1 MIVGKPGTENC
12 LNPQRGSTEPV
23 LEQDNKTRQET
34 FIEEQDEKNNTIQ
47 NSRTHAPGR
56 KHHGHQ
62 GQGNRRRRDVAKIS
76 PDFTF
81 IGERN
86 V

>member
-1 MIVGKPGTENC
+1 MIFIIIIAIVHMIVGKPGTENC

-47 NSRTHAPGR
+47 NSRTRAWPEASWTPRPGKSPAP
-56 KHHGHQ
+56 
-62 GQGNRRRRDVAKIS
+62 RRCK
-76 PDFTF
+76 DFT
-81 IGERN
+81 
-86 V
+86 